1 MADNFD
7 DMSNDQLRLKLLEF
21 GLSNMPVTSTTRK
34 VLIKKLRNHISTNG
48 GGGGAG
54 KARRETIHLTKYS
67 SDEDSEPVSSQPA
80 GTKKTAV
87 TAKKEQTNR
96 RATIASAAGTAAAST
111 KLPKFISASQPT
123 PKVSETLPPEPGSA
137 SKRRS
142 GRVTPVKDKDVASS
156 AASTKAAPKVP
167 AILEDSDDDM
177 VPLTQLTQR
186 ERKSKSPSLS
196 RAEMLTTSYIHQ
208 MEVTAQKVP
217 EPIEEEMEVD
227 VPEMGKNEQDMDVI
241 VLDDDED
248 SALASVSMPPPQ
260 QPPKPA
266 PVKESFSQTT
276 SETRRTFTTATT
288 MTDSRKGKEERV
300 FAEPAPLKYGT
311 TERTLPKPT
320 FASPSI
326 RSSMSSAVREETGPK
341 YDPTD
346 SPYLS
351 EFTKRLSRLR
361 AEAVQQPGGVSRES
375 PSRRTMF
382 EGSTTSS
389 LRSTYAPREEY
400 EASSSS
406 RYRAGRQ
413 TMAPTVSTAGRRTAT
428 ETSGVR
434 SSMRQELLALDRKY
448 SIRKIFYSLIIVL
461 VVIFLFVF
469 FFL

>member
-1 MADNFD
+1 MGDNFD
-7 DMSNDQLRLKLLEF
+7 EMSNDQLRLKLLEF

-34 VLIKKLRNHISTNG
+34 VLIKKLRNHISSNG
-48 GGGGAG
+48 AAG

-67 SDEDSEPVSSQPA
+67 SDEDSEPVSSQNT
-80 GTKKTAV
+80 GTKKT
-87 TAKKEQTNR
+87 TGLTKKEVTNR
-96 RATIASAAGTAAAST
+96 RATIASGGGAAAST
-111 KLPKFISASQPT
+111 KLPKFISSSQPT
-123 PKVSETLPPEPGSA
+123 PKVTETLPPEPGLA

-142 GRVTPVKDKDVASS
+142 GRVTPVKDKD
-156 AASTKAAPKVP
+156 AAMSGSSTKGVPKVP

-186 ERKSKSPSLS
+186 DRKSKSPSLS

-208 MEVTAQKVP
+208 IEVSAPKAPT
-217 EPIEEEMEVD
+217 PIVEEMEID
-227 VPEMGKNEQDMDVI
+227 LPELGKNIDEMEVI
-241 VLDDDED
+241 VLDDDND
-248 SALASVSMPPPQ
+248 SDIASVSMPPPQ
-260 QPPKPA
+260 QLPKPPA
-266 PVKESFSQTT
+266 VKESFSQTT
-276 SETRRTFTTATT
+276 SQTTSETRRTLTTANTA
-288 MTDSRKGKEERV
+288 MTDNRKGKAERI
-300 FAEPAPLKYGT
+300 FAEPTTVNYGT

-326 RSSMSSAVREETGPK
+326 RNSMSSTVRAETGPK

-361 AEAVQQPGGVSRES
+361 AEATQQPGAGARDS

-382 EGSTTSS
+382 EGSTSS
-389 LRSTYAPREEY
+389 MRSTYVSGDAYEE
-400 EASSSS
+400 SSSS

-413 TMAPTVSTAGRRTAT
+413 TIAPVSTAGRRTAT
-428 ETSGVR
+428 ETNDVR
-434 SSMRQELLALDRKY
+434 SSVRQKLLALDRKY
-448 SIRKIFYSLIIVL
+448 SFRKVFYSIIIVL